1 MKIVKSLFFCFF
13 SFASFTQTNLLFHKV
28 DTLKADFRSGGKSI
42 DSLDLY
48 FAEKQT
54 TLPGGI
60 QNNPF
65 GKNGADYL
73 NFFQTL
79 AKQYRTTK
87 ITAPI
92 FTALPHLGFMY
103 GIGSAGQQHL
113 HADFQQTFRGNIHM
127 SLQYNRQVSTN
138 LYKQSDFSADAFSV
152 SLLRNGKQWTHL
164 IEGSAANFVR
174 SLNGGVSS
182 DDKML
187 NAYGLE
193 YAPIYKTQAQDS
205 SNRYFIQHQSVWNFI
220 PNDSIHSLETGLIF
234 TNQLQVERRIYR
246 ERDSISSLYP
256 FFANASFTRDLS
268 QWSFLE
274 SGVSYFFK
282 SKRQISTVGFNRVYW
297 MYKTNAS
304 QIKNAINIT
313 LNSSWNFGNTK
324 LNYAMMQNLVG
335 QAKQFSHAFQL
346 TNTQKYGVH
355 LLELTNSQMVPEPL
369 QRLYF
374 GNTIAWKIPTVEKQG
389 LLAMAYTFSG
399 KSTWKPFIKVGYKQM
414 QNTYF
419 LLQDSWRNDTLTN
432 LQQLYI
438 STSCDIS
445 LGKFHV
451 QPRITLN
458 YLNKNISLLP
468 KYDLRARLFF
478 KTTIKQKEKYEFI
491 VGADVYTK
499 SSYALMNFD
508 SPWGLYSV
516 KNPTNLSY
524 ASVVQLDAF
533 MGVSIDEIR
542 FYFKYEN
549 IDNAWNPV
557 TNRVAINYPVMPR
570 ILRIGLTWDFLN

>member
-1 MKIVKSLFFCFF
+1 MKIVKSIFLCFF
-13 SFASFTQTNLLFHKV
+13 SFASIAQTDFLLHKV
-28 DTLKADFRSGGKSI
+28 DTLKADFRSGGKSN

-54 TLPGGI
+54 TLPGGT

-65 GKNGADYL
+65 GVNGNDYF
-73 NFFQTL
+73 NFFQSLTN
-79 AKQYRTTK
+79 QYRTTK
-87 ITAPI
+87 IASPI

-103 GIGSAGQQHL
+103 SVGSGGLQYL
-113 HADFQQTFRGNIHM
+113 HADFQQTFRGNLHFSM
-127 SLQYNRQVSTN
+127 HYNRQVSST
-138 LYKQSDFSADAFSV
+138 LYKQSDFSADAFTF
-152 SLLRNGKQWTHL
+152 SLARYGKHWKHL
-164 IEGSAANFVR
+164 IEGSSSKFVR
-174 SLNGGVSS
+174 ALNGGVSS
-182 DDKML
+182 DNKML
-187 NAYGLE
+187 NSYGLE
-193 YAPIYKTQAQDS
+193 YAPINKALANDS
-205 SNRYFIQHQSVWNFI
+205 SNRSYLQQQSVWNFLPI
-220 PNDSIHSLETGLIF
+220 DSLRKFETGLVF
-234 TNQLQVERRIYR
+234 SNQLRVDRRIYR
-246 ERDSISSLYP
+246 EKDSIAKLYP
-256 FFANASFTRDLS
+256 FFADASFTRDLS

-274 SGVSYFFK
+274 SGVSYFLKTIKHTSAF
-282 SKRQISTVGFNRVYW
+282 GMNHVYW
-297 MYKTNAS
+297 IYKTNAF

-313 LNSSWNFGNTK
+313 WNTLLSFGSTK
-324 LNYAMMQNLVG
+324 VNYAMMQNLVG
-335 QAKQFSHAFQL
+335 QGKQFSHTVQL
-346 TNTQKYGVH
+346 INSQKYGEH
-355 LLELTNSQMVPEPL
+355 QLEIVKSQLVPEPI

-374 GNTIAWKIPTVEKQG
+374 GNTIAWEIPTVEKQG

-432 LQQLYI
+432 LQQLLV
-438 STSCDIS
+438 STSCDIRM
-445 LGKFHV
+445 GKFHI

-468 KYDLRARLFF
+468 KYDIRARLFF

-491 VGADVYTK
+491 VGTDVYTK

-516 KNPTNLSY
+516 KNPMNLSY
-524 ASVVQLDAF
+524 ASIVQLDAF
-533 MGVSIDEIR
+533 VGVSIDEFR

-549 IDNAWNPV
+549 IDHAWNPV
-557 TNRVAINYPVMPR
+557 ANRVAINYPVMPR

>member
-1 MKIVKSLFFCFF
+1 VKIVKSIFLCFF
-13 SFASFTQTNLLFHKV
+13 SFASIAQTDFLLHKV
-28 DTLKADFRSGGKSI
+28 DTLKADFRSGGKSN

-54 TLPGGI
+54 TLPGGT

-65 GKNGADYL
+65 GVNGNDYF
-73 NFFQTL
+73 NFFQSLTN
-79 AKQYRTTK
+79 QYRTTK
-87 ITAPI
+87 IASPI

-103 GIGSAGQQHL
+103 SVGSGGLQYL
-113 HADFQQTFRGNIHM
+113 HADFQQTFRGNLHFSM
-127 SLQYNRQVSTN
+127 HYNRQVSST
-138 LYKQSDFSADAFSV
+138 LYKQSDFSADAFTF
-152 SLLRNGKQWTHL
+152 SLARYGKHWKHL
-164 IEGSAANFVR
+164 IEGSSSKFVR
-174 SLNGGVSS
+174 ALNGGVSS
-182 DDKML
+182 DNKML
-187 NAYGLE
+187 NSYGLE
-193 YAPIYKTQAQDS
+193 YAPINKALANDS
-205 SNRYFIQHQSVWNFI
+205 SNRSYLQQQSVWNFLPI
-220 PNDSIHSLETGLIF
+220 DSLRKFETGLVF
-234 TNQLQVERRIYR
+234 SNQLRVDRRIYR
-246 ERDSISSLYP
+246 EKDSIAKLYP
-256 FFANASFTRDLS
+256 FFADASFTRDLS

-274 SGVSYFFK
+274 SGVSYFLKTIKHTSAF
-282 SKRQISTVGFNRVYW
+282 GMNHVYW
-297 MYKTNAS
+297 IYKTNAF

-313 LNSSWNFGNTK
+313 WNTLLSFGSTK
-324 LNYAMMQNLVG
+324 VNYAMMQNLVG
-335 QAKQFSHAFQL
+335 QGKQFSHTVQL
-346 TNTQKYGVH
+346 INSQKYGEH
-355 LLELTNSQMVPEPL
+355 QLEIVKSQLVPEPI

-374 GNTIAWKIPTVEKQG
+374 GNTIAWEIPTVEKQG

-432 LQQLYI
+432 LQQLLV
-438 STSCDIS
+438 STSCDIRM
-445 LGKFHV
+445 GKFHI

-468 KYDLRARLFF
+468 KYDIRARLFF

-491 VGADVYTK
+491 VGTDVYTK

-516 KNPTNLSY
+516 KNPMNLSY
-524 ASVVQLDAF
+524 ASIVQLDAF
-533 MGVSIDEIR
+533 VGVSIDEFR

-549 IDNAWNPV
+549 IDHAWNPV
-557 TNRVAINYPVMPR
+557 ANRVAINYPVMPR

>member
-1 MKIVKSLFFCFF
+1 MKIVKSLFICFF
-13 SFASFTQTNLLFHKV
+13 SFASFAQTNLLLHKV
-28 DTLKADFRSGGKSI
+28 DTLKADFRSGGKSN

-54 TLPGGI
+54 TLPGGT

-65 GKNGADYL
+65 GVNGNDYF
-73 NFFQTL
+73 NFFQSLTN
-79 AKQYRTTK
+79 QYRSTK
-87 ITAPI
+87 IASPI

-103 GIGSAGQQHL
+103 SVGSGGLQYL
-113 HADFQQTFRGNIHM
+113 HADFQQTFRGNLHFSM
-127 SLQYNRQVSTN
+127 HYNRQVSST
-138 LYKQSDFSADAFSV
+138 LYKQSDFSADAFTF
-152 SLLRNGKQWTHL
+152 SLARYGKHWKHL
-164 IEGSAANFVR
+164 IEGSSSKFVR
-174 SLNGGVSS
+174 ALNGGVSS
-182 DDKML
+182 DNKML
-187 NAYGLE
+187 DSYGLE
-193 YAPIYKTQAQDS
+193 YAPVYKAQAKDS
-205 SNRYFIQHQSVWNFI
+205 SNRYFIQQQSVWNFI
-220 PNDSIHSLETGLIF
+220 PVDSLRKIETGLVF
-234 TNQLQVERRIYR
+234 SNQLQVDRRIYR
-246 ERDSISSLYP
+246 ETDSISKMYT
-256 FFANASFTRDLS
+256 FFGNPTFTRDLS
-268 QWSFLE
+268 QWSNIE
-274 SGVSYFFK
+274 SGVSYFLK

-445 LGKFHV
+445 LGKFNV

-557 TNRVAINYPVMPR
+557 TNRVAINYPVMPK

>member
-1 MKIVKSLFFCFF
+1 VKIVKSLFICFF
-13 SFASFTQTNLLFHKV
+13 SFASFAQTNLLLHKV
-28 DTLKADFRSGGKSI
+28 DTLKADFRSGGKSN

-54 TLPGGI
+54 TLPGGT

-65 GKNGADYL
+65 GVNGNDYF
-73 NFFQTL
+73 NFFQSLTN
-79 AKQYRTTK
+79 QYRSTK
-87 ITAPI
+87 IASPI

-103 GIGSAGQQHL
+103 SVGSGGLQYL
-113 HADFQQTFRGNIHM
+113 HADFQQTFRGNLHFSM
-127 SLQYNRQVSTN
+127 HYNRQVSST
-138 LYKQSDFSADAFSV
+138 LYKQSDFSADAFTF
-152 SLLRNGKQWTHL
+152 SLVRYGKHWKHL
-164 IEGSAANFVR
+164 IEGSSSKFVR
-174 SLNGGVSS
+174 ALNGGVSS
-182 DDKML
+182 DNKML
-187 NAYGLE
+187 DSYGLE
-193 YAPIYKTQAQDS
+193 YAPIYKAQAKDS
-205 SNRYFIQHQSVWNFI
+205 SNRYFIQQQSVWNFM
-220 PNDSIHSLETGLIF
+220 PVDSLSKIETGLVF
-234 TNQLQVERRIYR
+234 LNQLQVDRRIYR
-246 ERDSISSLYP
+246 ETDSIAKLYP
-256 FFANASFTRDLS
+256 FFSNPTFTRDIS

-282 SKRQISTVGFNRVYW
+282 SKRQISTVGINRVYW

-335 QAKQFSHAFQL
+335 QGKQFSHAFQL

-355 LLELTNSQMVPEPL
+355 VLELTNSQMVPEPL

-389 LLAMAYTFSG
+389 LLAMAYSFSR
-399 KSTWKPFIKVGYKQM
+399 KSTWKPLIKVGYKQM

-432 LQQLYI
+432 LQQVYI

-478 KTTIKQKEKYEFI
+478 KTTIKHKEKYEFI

-516 KNPTNLSY
+516 KNPTNLY
-524 ASVVQLDAF
+524 YTSVVQLDAF
-533 MGVSIDEIR
+533 IGVSIDEIR

-549 IDNAWNPV
+549 MDNAWNPRA
-557 TNRVAINYPVMPR
+557 NRVAINYPVMPK

>member
-1 MKIVKSLFFCFF
+1 MKIVKSIFLCFF

-28 DTLKADFRSGGKSI
+28 DTLKTDFRSGGKSI

-54 TLPGGI
+54 TLPGGT

-79 AKQYRTTK
+79 AKQYRTIK
-87 ITAPI
+87 IHAPI

-103 GIGSAGQQHL
+103 GIGSAGQQYL
-113 HADFQQTFRGNIHM
+113 NADFQQTFRGNIHM

-138 LYKQSDFSADAFSV
+138 LYKQSDFSTDAFTLSFA
-152 SLLRNGKQWTHL
+152 RYGKQWKHL

-205 SNRYFIQHQSVWNFI
+205 STRYFIQHQSVWNFI

-274 SGVSYFFK
+274 SGVSYFLK
-282 SKRQISTVGFNRVYW
+282 SKSQISTVGINRVYW
-297 MYKTNAS
+297 IYKTNAF

-313 LNSSWNFGNTK
+313 WNTVLNFGSTK
-324 LNYAMMQNLVG
+324 INYAMMQNLVG
-335 QAKQFSHAFQL
+335 QDKQFSHTMQL
-346 TNTQKYGVH
+346 TNTQKYGLH
-355 LLELTNSQMVPEPL
+355 QLELIKNQLVPEPI

-374 GNTIAWKIPTVEKQG
+374 GNTIAWKIPSLEKQG
-389 LLAMAYTFSG
+389 LFAIAYTFTG
-399 KSTWKPFIKVGYKQM
+399 KSTLKPMVKIGYKDM
-414 QNTYF
+414 RNMYF
-419 LLQDSWRNDTLTN
+419 LVKDTWRNDTLT
-432 LQQLYI
+432 QVHQLYLN
-438 STSCDIS
+438 TTCDLA
-445 LGKFHV
+445 LGKFHL
-451 QPRITLN
+451 QPSITLN
-458 YLNKNISLLP
+458 YLSKQMQLLP
-468 KYDLRARLFF
+468 KYDVRARIFW
-478 KTTIKQKEKYEFI
+478 KTKLKQRETYEVI
-491 VGADVYTK
+491 VGTEVYAK
-499 SSYALMNFD
+499 SAYSLLNFE
-508 SPWGLYSV
+508 SPWGLFSV
-516 KNPTNLSY
+516 NNPESLMYTP
-524 ASVVQLDAF
+524 VIQLDAYV
-533 MGVSIDEIR
+533 GISIDELR

-549 IDNAWNPV
+549 IDHSWNPV
-557 TNRVAINYPVMPR
+557 ANRVAINYPVMPR